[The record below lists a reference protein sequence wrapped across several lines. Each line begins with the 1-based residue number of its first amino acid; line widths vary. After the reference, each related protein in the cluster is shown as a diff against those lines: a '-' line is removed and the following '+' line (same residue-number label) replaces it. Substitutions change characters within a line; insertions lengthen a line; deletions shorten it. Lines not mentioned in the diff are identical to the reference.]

1 MALQSK
7 VSHYMK
13 SLYLSLYSNDK
24 VETVST
30 VEYVF
35 PVKNQDGSNQSVSH
49 FNFWIQTQ
57 INSPSEVFQGLP
69 AFLVSHKAEKLC
81 LSHNFFFFFFLEEL
95 CFVFTFSQQVHYDT
109 WCVMSGFICVLAH
122 RWSWQILTCFFL
134 WEKCFKQSLIL
145 FLSLNCLSVF
155 LKMSSVTQCCT

>member
-1 MALQSK
+1 MTLFLKNIRGENKKSKNSSTVVALQSK
-7 VSHYMK
+7 VSHNMK

-57 INSPSEVFQGLP
+57 TNSPSEVFQGLP

-81 LSHNFFFFFFLEEL
+81 LSHKFFFFFSFWKSCAL
-95 CFVFTFSQQVHYDT
+95 FSHFPSKYIMILGVSCQV
-109 WCVMSGFICVLAH
+109 
-122 RWSWQILTCFFL
+122 
-134 WEKCFKQSLIL
+134 
-145 FLSLNCLSVF
+145 
-155 LKMSSVTQCCT
+155 SSVCWLTDDPDRFSHAFSYEKSVLNNP

>member
-1 MALQSK
+1 MVALQSK
-7 VSHYMK
+7 VSHNMK

-57 INSPSEVFQGLP
+57 TNSPSEVFQGLP

-81 LSHNFFFFFFLEEL
+81 LSHNFFFFFFLSGRAVL
-95 CFVFTFSQQVHYDT
+95 CFHIFPASTLWYLVCHVRFHLCVGSQ
-109 WCVMSGFICVLAH
+109 M
-122 RWSWQILTCFFL
+122 ILTD
-134 WEKCFKQSLIL
+134 SHML
-145 FLSLNCLSVF
+145 FLMRKVF
-155 LKMSSVTQCCT
+155 